1 MRWRQGRR
9 SENIED
15 RRSGRAAGVPGGAR
29 GAAVGVGGL
38 GLLLVVVVSML
49 MGQDPSDLISMIEQG
64 GASLPAADE
73 AAPPGPTVY
82 DEAAD
87 FVSVVLADTED
98 VWAQEFDRRGQRYEP
113 PKLVLFTDVVESA
126 CGIAQS
132 STGPFYCPGDG
143 QAYLDLGFLRELARL
158 GAKGDF
164 AVAYVISHEI
174 GHHVQNLLG
183 TSAEVSK
190 LERQVSRADANALS
204 VLLELQADCYAGVWG
219 NHSHVELD
227 QGDIEEGLNAAAAVG
242 DDRLLE
248 MAGRRVQ
255 REAFTHGSSEE
266 RMTWFRRGIE
276 QGLMEAC
283 DTFKEAGM
291 R

>member
-1 MRWRQGRR
+1 MRWKQGRR

-15 RRSGRAAGVPGGAR
+15 RRSGRMAGVPGGA
-29 GAAVGVGGL
+29 GGVAVGGL
-38 GLLLVVVVSML
+38 GLLLMVVVSVL
-49 MGQDPSDLISMIEQG
+49 MGQDPGQIISMVEQS
-64 GASLPAADE
+64 GAGLPADE
-73 AAPPGPTVY
+73 AVAPAGPTVY

-98 VWAQEFDRRGQRYEP
+98 VWLQEFERRGQRYEP
-113 PKLVLFTDVVESA
+113 PTLVLFTDVVESA
-126 CGIAQS
+126 CGVMQAT
-132 STGPFYCPGDG
+132 TGPFYCPGDS

-164 AVAYVISHEI
+164 AVAYVIAHEI

-183 TSAEVSK
+183 TSAEVND
-190 LERQVSRADANALS
+190 LQRRVSQADANALS
-204 VLLELQADCYAGVWG
+204 VLVELQADCYAGVWG
-219 NHSHVELD
+219 NHSKVELD

-248 MAGRRVQ
+248 AAGRRVQ
-255 REAFTHGSSEE
+255 REAFTHGSSAE
-266 RMTWFRRGIE
+266 RVSWFRLGIE
-276 QGLMEAC
+276 QGLMESC